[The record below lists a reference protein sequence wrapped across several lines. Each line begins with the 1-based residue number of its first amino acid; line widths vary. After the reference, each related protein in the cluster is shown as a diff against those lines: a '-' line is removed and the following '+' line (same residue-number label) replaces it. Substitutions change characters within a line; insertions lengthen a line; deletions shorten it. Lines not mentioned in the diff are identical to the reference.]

1 MKHLLDNSKLSL
13 YSNIDKI
20 SESKAKYL
28 IEEKGCKIKSIKK
41 IPEGSNHY
49 SFDVILEDGTPL
61 IGKFKK
67 NKNNLRDSLFGGII
81 SLERECAIYSLIGEK
96 TGLPTP
102 KLYGKYKD
110 GGIYFILVEKLPGK
124 LWSDYIRENNYS
136 ISCFLKSLEY
146 LGQDIARLQKVT
158 FETFGDLMNEYL
170 VLPKG
175 IINFADRFIGIT
187 KMRLK
192 RVKEKNILDT
202 KKVHLVKKYFFQQIS
217 EIREY
222 LYNYKSKP
230 TLVFTDMHSRNF
242 LVNDFGKPSGY
253 FDLESCQAA
262 HPALE
267 FYGLKFF
274 LFNYFNY
281 ETFKKAEDS
290 FFKGYKKE
298 GGEYDQGDYINKKLE
313 DLLAINRIM
322 ELSESY
328 HEIKDGLRDKW
339 SIKFKELLFEA
350 IETNSVNYSKIADI
364 IRAKDGQ
371 PKNPG

>member
-1 MKHLLDNSKLSL
+1 MVNSSKKQLLNDINELM
-13 YSNIDKI
+13 
-20 SESKAKYL
+20 AKNL
-28 IEEKGCKIKSIKK
+28 IEEKGYRIKSIN
-41 IPEGSNHY
+41 IILEGSNHY
-49 SFDVILEDGTPL
+49 TFDVLLEDGTP
-61 IGKFKK
+61 IIAKFRK
-67 NKNNLRDSLFGGII
+67 NITENNLRDTLFGGII
-81 SLERECAIYSLIGEK
+81 SLERECSIYSLIGEK
-96 TGLPTP
+96 TGLPAP
-102 KLYGKYKD
+102 KLYGKYKN
-110 GGIYFILVEKLPGK
+110 GGIYFTLVEKLPGK
-124 LWSDYIRENNYS
+124 LWSNYIRENNFS

-192 RVKEKNILDT
+192 RVKEKNVLDT

-230 TLVFTDMHSRNF
+230 VLVFTDMHSRNF

-253 FDLESCQAA
+253 FDLESCQSA

-290 FFKGYKKE
+290 FFKGYKEE
-298 GGEYDQGDYINKKLE
+298 GGVYDKGNYINKKLE
-313 DLLAINRIM
+313 DLLTINRIM

-328 HEIKDGLRDKW
+328 YEIKDGLRDTW